1 MREKL
6 IALLMEAMEE
16 GEKECLSTDNCPDC
30 RVYEKY
36 SRDECGLALSALHL
50 IANGVVVREKG
61 EWDIKHR
68 HHGGFRRYTG
78 RDDFG
83 EEHTITVDERCECDE
98 PYCPKCGKWNESVW
112 RNFCP
117 NCGAD
122 MRGAV
127 SDG

>member
-1 MREKL
+1 MTDREKL
-6 IALLMEAMEE
+6 IALIKE
-16 GEKECLSTDNCPDC
+16 GE
-30 RVYEKY
+30 
-36 SRDECGLALSALHL
+36 CGALALEDCSYCKYDGEDDCSYQLLADVLL
-50 IANGVVVREKG
+50 ANGVVVREKG
-61 EWDIKHR
+61 EWDIKRR

-83 EEHTITVDERCECDE
+83 EEHTITVDERSECDE

-122 MRGAV
+122 MRKGEN
-127 SDG
+127 G

>member
-1 MREKL
+1 MTDREKL
-6 IALLMEAMEE
+6 IWLLRDGLEKWQFDLDFGR
-16 GEKECLSTDNCPDC
+16 GEFADFL
-30 RVYEKY
+30 
-36 SRDECGLALSALHL
+36 L
-50 IANGVVVREKG
+50 ANGVVVREKG

-78 RDDFG
+78 LDDFG
-83 EEHTITVDERCECDE
+83 EEHTITVDERSECDE

-122 MRGAV
+122 MRKGEN
-127 SDG
+127 G

>member
-1 MREKL
+1 MTDREKL
-6 IALLMEAMEE
+6 IALVKRAI
-16 GEKECLSTDNCPDC
+16 TDWEHGDVCD
-30 RVYEKY
+30 KIA
-36 SRDECGLALSALHL
+36 DHLLAT
-50 IANGVVVREKG
+50 GVVVREKG
-61 EWDIKHR
+61 EWDMKHR

-83 EEHTITVDERCECDE
+83 EEHTITVDERSECDE

-122 MRGAV
+122 MRKV
-127 SDG
+127 ENDG

>member
-1 MREKL
+1 MTDREKL
-6 IALLMEAMEE
+6 IALLE
-16 GEKECLSTDNCPDC
+16 GAKNGREIFCSTRLYCSELIAD
-30 RVYEKY
+30 
-36 SRDECGLALSALHL
+36 HL

-61 EWDIKHR
+61 EWEIKHR

-83 EEHTITVDERCECDE
+83 EEHTITVDERFECDE

-122 MRGAV
+122 MRKVESNG
-127 SDG
+127 

>member
-1 MREKL
+1 MMEDRKKLWKL
-6 IALLMEAMEE
+6 IERANFKCYGTA
-16 GEKECLSTDNCPDC
+16 CDICD
-30 RVYEKY
+30 Y
-36 SRDECGLALSALHL
+36 RDKKGCFAHLVLDYL
-50 IANGVVVREKG
+50 IASGVVVREKG
-61 EWDIKHR
+61 EWDMKHR

-83 EEHTITVDERCECDE
+83 EEHTITVDERFECDE

-127 SDG
+127 NDGTAL